1 MKKLIAVI
9 ATIFSLNLVAQYG
22 IVSTGA
28 SIQNTNGSISNSVG
42 QPAYKNI
49 VGSNNSS
56 CEGLQQPFIL
66 ITGIEEHDAGNIT
79 FDVFPNPSSDK
90 LILILKDTTAN
101 SKTYTY
107 QLINIA
113 GKIIYD
119 GVLYKKQTLAIDVN
133 QLSCGQYQLLV
144 YKDKELIKS
153 NKIIKN

>member
-1 MKKLIAVI
+1 MKKLLVVTT
-9 ATIFSLNLVAQYG
+9 TIFSLNLVAQYG
-22 IVSTGA
+22 ILSTGA
-28 SIQNTNGSISNSVG
+28 SIQNTNGSISNSIG
-42 QPAYKNI
+42 QPAYKNA

-66 ITGIEEHDAGNIT
+66 ITGIEEHDAGNIS
-79 FDVFPNPSSDK
+79 FDVYPNPSSDK
-90 LILILKDTTAN
+90 LILILKDTISN

-113 GKIIYD
+113 GKIINE
-119 GVLYKKQTLAIDVN
+119 GAIYKNQTLAIDVT
-133 QLSCGQYQLLV
+133 QLSTGQYQLMV